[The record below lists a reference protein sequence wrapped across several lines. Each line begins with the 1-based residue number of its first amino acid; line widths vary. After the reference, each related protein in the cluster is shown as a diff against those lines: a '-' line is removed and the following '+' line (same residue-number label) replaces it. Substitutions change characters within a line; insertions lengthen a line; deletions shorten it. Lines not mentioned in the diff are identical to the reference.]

1 MKRHLGKS
9 IKLQET
15 AQMSSD
21 FKRTFVRA
29 GRKST
34 KAKIKGKKRRSLHL
48 LDECNKVLKLN
59 SLRLRG
65 NSSHQ

>member
-9 IKLQET
+9 IKLQES

-34 KAKIKGKKRRSLHL
+34 KAKIKGKKGGAYICWMSVTRS
-48 LDECNKVLKLN
+48 
-59 SLRLRG
+59 
-65 NSSHQ
+65 